1 MADMRVYPAY
11 SHPPPYYFVGQHAG
25 NYHIRAWFD
34 GTKHIRSQHSLWVA
48 TEYLRSRAIHNSLMR
63 TLTMSPAA
71 DRLIWA
77 GMVEWE
83 EMIFL
88 KLLDEYSPL
97 YCLVQEDPSHP

>member
-1 MADMRVYPAY
+1 
-11 SHPPPYYFVGQHAG
+11 
-25 NYHIRAWFD
+25 
-34 GTKHIRSQHSLWVA
+34 
-48 TEYLRSRAIHNSLMR
+48 
-63 TLTMSPAA
+63 MSPAA